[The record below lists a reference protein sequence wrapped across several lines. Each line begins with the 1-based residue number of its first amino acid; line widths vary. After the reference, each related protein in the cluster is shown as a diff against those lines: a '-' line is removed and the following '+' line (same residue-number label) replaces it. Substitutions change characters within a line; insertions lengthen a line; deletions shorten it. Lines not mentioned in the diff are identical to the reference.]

1 MRKLF
6 ATFPAGAPGAALLLL
21 RLSVAAH
28 ASVECVLVLQ
38 NANDLPIWAGS
49 TVLLVAA
56 ILGLGY
62 LTPIVSLLSASAGA
76 LLSLHLG
83 MLPNAD
89 SVFLLIDGIVV
100 AMLGPGAYSVD
111 ARLFGRRVVVL
122 THRDDR

>member
-28 ASVECVLVLQ
+28 ASFTCVLQ
-38 NANDLPIWAGS
+38 NAYDLPIWARAS
-49 TVLLVAA
+49 VLLVAA
-56 ILGLGY
+56 VLGLGY
-62 LTPIVSLLSASAGA
+62 LTPIVSLLSASAAA

-83 MLPNAD
+83 MSPNAD
-89 SVFLLIDGIVV
+89 SAFVLIDGIVV

-122 THRDDR
+122 TNRDNR

>member
-28 ASVECVLVLQ
+28 ASVTCVLQ
-38 NANDLPIWAGS
+38 NAYDLPIWARGS
-49 TVLLVAA
+49 VLLVASV
-56 ILGLGY
+56 LGLGY
-62 LTPIVSLLSASAGA
+62 LTSIVSLLVASAGA

-83 MLPNAD
+83 ISLNVD

-122 THRDDR
+122 TNRDDR

>member
-21 RLSVAAH
+21 RLSVATH
-28 ASVECVLVLQ
+28 ASVTCVLQ
-38 NANDLPIWAGS
+38 NAYDLPMWGRGS
-49 TVLLVAA
+49 VLLVAMV
-56 ILGLGY
+56 LGFGY
-62 LTPIVSLLSASAGA
+62 LTPIVSLLSASAAA

-83 MLPNAD
+83 MWPTAD
-89 SVFLLIDGIVV
+89 GAFALIDGIVV

-122 THRDDR
+122 TNLDDR

>member
-28 ASVECVLVLQ
+28 ASVTCVLQ
-38 NANDLPIWAGS
+38 NAYDLPIWARGS
-49 TVLLVAA
+49 VLLVAA
-56 ILGLGY
+56 VLGLGY
-62 LTPIVSLLSASAGA
+62 LTPLVSLLAASAGV
-76 LLSLHLG
+76 LLSLRLG
-83 MLPNAD
+83 MSPSAD
-89 SVFLLIDGIVV
+89 SAFVLIDGIVV

-122 THRDDR
+122 TNRDDR

>member
-28 ASVECVLVLQ
+28 ASVECVLE
-38 NANDLPIWAGS
+38 NANDLPIWARGA
-49 TVLLVAA
+49 VLLVAA
-56 ILGLGY
+56 ILGLGF

-76 LLSLHLG
+76 LLSLHFG
-83 MLPNAD
+83 MFPNAD
-89 SVFLLIDGIVV
+89 SVFLLIVGIVV

-122 THRDDR
+122 TTRDGR